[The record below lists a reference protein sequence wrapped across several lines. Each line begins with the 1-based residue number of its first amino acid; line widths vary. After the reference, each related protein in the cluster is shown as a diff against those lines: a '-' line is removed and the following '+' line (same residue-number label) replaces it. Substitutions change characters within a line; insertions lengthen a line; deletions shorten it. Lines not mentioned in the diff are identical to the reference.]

1 MPRTQ
6 PNPVGNEL
14 KSSVVQQN
22 LEELFE
28 FAHDHTVRSSFP
40 ASSDGAP
47 GDIAI
52 VDNGTDV
59 YICTRTS
66 RGWFRTAALT
76 AI

>member
-28 FAHDHTVRSSFP
+28 FAHNHPVRSTLP
-40 ASSDGAP
+40 AASEGAS
-47 GDIAI
+47 GDIII
-52 VDNGTDV
+52 VDDGTDV
-59 YICTRTS
+59 FVCVKTS
-66 RGWFRTAALT
+66 RGWFQSSALT
-76 AI
+76 II

>member
-1 MPRTQ
+1 MSKTQ

-28 FAHDHTVRSSFP
+28 FAHDHVVWPSFP
-40 ASSDGAP
+40 TASAGAP
-47 GDIAI
+47 GDMAI
-52 VDNGTDV
+52 VDDGTAV
-59 YICTRTS
+59 YFVVKTS
-66 RGWFRTAALT
+66 RGWFRSAALT